1 MAKNNSKNKEWE
13 SCFMLPT
20 NTVPIYYDLF
30 LNPNLEKGT
39 FKGKVNII
47 IQVTE
52 ERSSIICHTKDL
64 DIKNTKLIKLEKDSS
79 KASEEVTIKE
89 HFEYKP
95 NEFWVINVESSILP
109 GLYKLIL
116 EFSGKL
122 REKIVGFYE
131 SAYIDPKTKQRKTL
145 AMTQFKPTYAR
156 QAFPCFDQPNFKSK
170 FLVKL
175 VRPSKGYSA
184 LSNMDQVKEIPD
196 SPKPG
201 LTIVEFQE
209 SVLMPTYL
217 LCFVI
222 SDFQRLPPIQITQGF
237 PFSVYSTPFQVSKTK
252 YPLEMGA
259 PIMEYFIKYFI
270 IPFPLP
276 KLDNIAIPDFHAGA
290 MENWG
295 LITYREVMF
304 LYDAN
309 FSSSLNKWIVVIVI
323 AHELAH
329 MWFGNLVT
337 LKWWDNLWLNEGFA
351 SFMQYKGV
359 NHAHPDW
366 EPMELFPLNNLHV
379 VMKLDAVLSSHPIVQ
394 KIEHPDEITEIFD
407 LISYLK
413 AASIIRMMEDFMG
426 EENFRKGI
434 ISFLNKFEFANAV
447 TQDLWDELQIIV
459 PDIDITRIMDSW
471 TRQMGFPVVQVSLL
485 KGGNRELR
493 QSRFIADSTAKKNK
507 KYYNCRWD
515 VPITYITGSNNEVHR
530 AWFMSDME
538 SLSIDC
544 PASEPDFQRL
554 PPIQITQGF
563 PFSVY
568 STPFQVSKTKYP
580 LEMGAPIMEYFIKYF
595 IIPFPLPKLDNIA
608 IPDFHAGAMEN
619 WGLITYREVMFL
631 YDANFSSSLNKWI
644 VVIVIAHE
652 LAHMWFGN
660 LVTLKWWDNL
670 WLNEGFASFM
680 QYKGVN
686 HAHPDWEP
694 MELFPL
700 NNLHVVMKLDAVL
713 SSHPIV
719 QKIEHPDEITEI
731 FDLIS
736 YLKAASIIRMM
747 EDFMGE
753 ENFRKG
759 IISFLNKFEFA
770 NAVTQDLWDELQ
782 IIVPDIDITRI
793 MDSWTRQM
801 GFPVVQVSLLKGGNR
816 ELRQSRFIADSTAKK
831 NKKYYNCR
839 WDVPITY
846 ITGSNNEVHRAWFMS
861 DMESL
866 SIDCPASEP
875 WVKFNYRQ
883 IGYYRVNYDPT
894 EWKTLSDVLYTDANA
909 FKPSDRAHLLEDAF
923 KLADSGLL
931 DYETPLELSHFLEK
945 ETHFVP
951 WATAYNIFSFL
962 HDMLNHTKT
971 YPKLRKYFINLVKKA
986 YNNLGWE
993 VKDND
998 SYLRKRTR
1006 SIVLKLA
1013 CEFGHPECLKEVGKR
1028 FSVWISSPE
1037 ERLHPDIRDIIYQFG
1052 MYAMGDEAA
1061 WDKMWN
1067 LFLKEEDA
1075 QEKRKLMIGLA
1086 STSQPWLINRYIQ
1099 YAKNESNV
1107 KSQDF
1112 YWVLLDISYNP
1123 IGKTIAWDFLRSEW
1137 EYIIDRY
1144 TLNDSTIGRMI
1155 DWVCRTFAS
1164 EFKLREIEAFFSIY
1178 SESGASEAARI
1189 QILEKVSN
1197 NIKWQNNYTEVFN
1210 MHFLNRLIISAHE
1223 NFYEQERKGLQILP
1237 GYVFRVNP

>member
-1 MAKNNSKNKEWE
+1 MLISARVFGAVKQASQKGTRLEWE
-13 SCFMLPT
+13 SSFILPT

-39 FKGKVNII
+39 FTGEVNII

-52 ERSSIICHTKDL
+52 ERRSIICHTKHL
-64 DIKNTKLIKLEKDSS
+64 DIKNTKLIMLEKDSS
-79 KASEEVTIKE
+79 KSSEEVTIKE

-95 NEFWVINVESSILP
+95 NEFWVITVESSILP

-122 REKIVGFYE
+122 KEKIVGFYE
-131 SAYIDPKTKQRKTL
+131 GGYIDPKTKQRKNL
-145 AMTQFKPTYAR
+145 AMTQFQPTYAR

-217 LCFVI
+217 LSNENKF
-222 SDFQRLPPIQITQGF
+222 
-237 PFSVYSTPFQVSKTK
+237 
-252 YPLEMGA
+252 E
-259 PIMEYFIKYFI
+259 
-270 IPFPLP
+270 
-276 KLDNIAIPDFHAGA
+276 IAI
-290 MENWG
+290 N
-295 LITYREVMF
+295 
-304 LYDAN
+304 
-309 FSSSLNKWIVVIVI
+309 I

-337 LKWWDNLWLNEGFA
+337 LKWWDDLWLNEGFA

-394 KIEHPDEITEIFD
+394 KVEHPDEITKLFD
-407 LISYLK
+407 LISCLK

-434 ISFLNKFEFANAV
+434 ISFLNKFEFVNAV
-447 TQDLWDELQIIV
+447 TQDLWDELQNIV

-493 QSRFIADSTAKKNK
+493 QSRFLADSTAKKSK
-507 KYYNCRWD
+507 KYHDYRWD

-538 SLSIDC
+538 SLSIYC
-544 PASEPDFQRL
+544 PASEPWVKFNYR
-554 PPIQITQGF
+554 QIGYYRVNYDPTEWKTLSDVLYTDENVFNPSDRAHLLEDALILNTNQMSSGGKLKEKIVGF
-563 PFSVY
+563 YEGGYIDP
-568 STPFQVSKTKYP
+568 KTKQRKNLAMTQFQPTYARQAFP
-580 LEMGAPIMEYFIKYF
+580 CFDQPNFKSKFLVKLVRPSKGYSALSNMDQVKE
-595 IIPFPLPKLDNIA
+595 IPDSPKPGLTIVEFQESVLMPTYLLSNENKFEIA
-608 IPDFHAGAMEN
+608 IN
-619 WGLITYREVMFL
+619 
-631 YDANFSSSLNKWI
+631 
-644 VVIVIAHE
+644 IAHE

-660 LVTLKWWDNL
+660 LVTLKWWDDL

-719 QKIEHPDEITEI
+719 QKVEHPDEITKL

-736 YLKAASIIRMM
+736 CLKAASIIRMM

-759 IISFLNKFEFA
+759 IISFLNKFEFV

-782 IIVPDIDITRI
+782 NIVPDIDITRI

-816 ELRQSRFIADSTAKK
+816 ELRQSRFLADSTAKK
-831 NKKYYNCR
+831 SKKYHDYR

-866 SIDCPASEP
+866 SIYCPASEP

-894 EWKTLSDVLYTDANA
+894 EWKTLSDVLYTDENV
-909 FKPSDRAHLLEDAF
+909 FNPSDRAHLLEDAF

-931 DYETPLELSHFLEK
+931 DYKTPLELSHFLEK

-962 HDMLNHTKT
+962 HDMLSHTGT
-971 YPKLRKYFINLVKKA
+971 YPKLREYVSNIVIKA

-998 SYLRKRTR
+998 SYLRKRAR

-1013 CEFGHPECLKEVGKR
+1013 CEFGHSKCLKEVSRR
-1028 FSVWISSPE
+1028 FFVWISSPE
-1037 ERLHPDIRDIIYQFG
+1037 KRLHPDIRDIIYQFG
-1052 MYAMGDEAA
+1052 MYAMGDETA

-1086 STSQPWLINRYIQ
+1086 SAPQPWLINRYIQ

-1107 KSQDF
+1107 RSEDF
-1112 YWVLLDISYNP
+1112 YWVLFDVSNNP
-1123 IGKTIAWDFLRSEW
+1123 IGRPIAWDFLRSEW
-1137 EYIIDRY
+1137 KYINDRY
-1144 TLNDSTIGRMI
+1144 SINDNMLNRMI
-1155 DWVCRTFAS
+1155 NWVCRTFAS
-1164 EFKLREIEAFFSIY
+1164 EFKLREIETFFSIC
-1178 SESGASEAARI
+1178 SEAGLSETAKI
-1189 QILEKVSN
+1189 QTLEKGKRGEVTSVLVVTFRAREVVSLLLEFLPDIRSSSPSLTSEIFDITN
-1197 NIKWQNNYTEVFN
+1197 KNYT
-1210 MHFLNRLIISAHE
+1210 S
-1223 NFYEQERKGLQILP
+1223 
-1237 GYVFRVNP
+1237 

>member
-20 NTVPIYYDLF
+20 NTVPIFYDLF

-39 FKGKVNII
+39 FKGEVNII

-52 ERSSIICHTKDL
+52 ERRSIICHTKHL
-64 DIKNTKLIKLEKDSS
+64 DIKNTKLIMLEKDSS
-79 KASEEVTIKE
+79 KYSEEVTIKE
-89 HFEYKP
+89 YFEYKP
-95 NEFWVINVESSILP
+95 NEFWVITVESSILP

-131 SAYIDPKTKQRKTL
+131 GGYIDPKTKQRKNL
-145 AMTQFKPTYAR
+145 AMTQFQPTYAR

-259 PIMEYFIKYFI
+259 SIMEYFIKYFI

-295 LITYREVMF
+295 LITYREAMF

-329 MWFGNLVT
+329 MWFGNL
-337 LKWWDNLWLNEGFA
+337 
-351 SFMQYKGV
+351 YKGV

-394 KIEHPDEITEIFD
+394 KVEHPDEITKLFD

-434 ISFLNKFEFANAV
+434 ISFLNKFEFVNAV
-447 TQDLWDELQIIV
+447 TQDLWDELQNIV

-493 QSRFIADSTAKKNK
+493 QSRFLADSTAKKSK
-507 KYYNCRWD
+507 KYHDYRWD

-538 SLSIDC
+538 SLSI
-544 PASEPDFQRL
+544 
-554 PPIQITQGF
+554 
-563 PFSVY
+563 Y
-568 STPFQVSKTKYP
+568 
-580 LEMGAPIMEYFIKYF
+580 
-595 IIPFPLPKLDNIA
+595 
-608 IPDFHAGAMEN
+608 
-619 WGLITYREVMFL
+619 
-631 YDANFSSSLNKWI
+631 
-644 VVIVIAHE
+644 
-652 LAHMWFGN
+652 
-660 LVTLKWWDNL
+660 
-670 WLNEGFASFM
+670 
-680 QYKGVN
+680 
-686 HAHPDWEP
+686 
-694 MELFPL
+694 
-700 NNLHVVMKLDAVL
+700 
-713 SSHPIV
+713 
-719 QKIEHPDEITEI
+719 
-731 FDLIS
+731 
-736 YLKAASIIRMM
+736 
-747 EDFMGE
+747 
-753 ENFRKG
+753 
-759 IISFLNKFEFA
+759 
-770 NAVTQDLWDELQ
+770 
-782 IIVPDIDITRI
+782 
-793 MDSWTRQM
+793 
-801 GFPVVQVSLLKGGNR
+801 
-816 ELRQSRFIADSTAKK
+816 
-831 NKKYYNCR
+831 
-839 WDVPITY
+839 
-846 ITGSNNEVHRAWFMS
+846 
-861 DMESL
+861 
-866 SIDCPASEP
+866 CPASEP

-894 EWKTLSDVLYTDANA
+894 EWKTLSDVLYTDENV
-909 FKPSDRAHLLEDAF
+909 FNPSDRAHLLEDAF

-931 DYETPLELSHFLEK
+931 DYKTPLELSHFLEK

-962 HDMLNHTKT
+962 HDMLSHTGT
-971 YPKLRKYFINLVKKA
+971 YPKLREYVSNIVIKA

-998 SYLRKRTR
+998 SYLRKRAR

-1013 CEFGHPECLKEVGKR
+1013 CEFGHSKCLKEVSRR
-1028 FSVWISSPE
+1028 FFVWISSPE
-1037 ERLHPDIRDIIYQFG
+1037 KRLHPDIRDIIYQFG
-1052 MYAMGDEAA
+1052 MYAMGDETA

-1086 STSQPWLINRYIQ
+1086 SAPQPWLINRYIQYAKNESNVRSEDFYWVLFDVSNNPIGRPIAWDFLRSEWKYINDRYSINDNMLNRMINWVCRTFASEFKLREIETFFSICSEAGLKEDAQEKRKLMIGLASASQPWLINRYIQ

-1123 IGKTIAWDFLRSEW
+1123 IGKAIAWDFLRSEW
-1137 EYIIDRY
+1137 EYIINRY

-1178 SESGASEAARI
+1178 SESGASEDARI

-1197 NIKWQNNYTEVFN
+1197 NIKWQTFTDTHIKTKALVMINSTNSKARYTRHNFLYQKLCNKLHNILVTWTAYKFKPVTVHTASGKRGEVTSVLVITFRAREVVSLLLEFLPDIRSSSPSLTSEIFDITNKNYT
-1210 MHFLNRLIISAHE
+1210 S
-1223 NFYEQERKGLQILP
+1223 
-1237 GYVFRVNP
+1237 